1 MISTSARCG
10 KRGSKQ
16 GKSKTATHVAVF
28 RVCTLSLWERAGV
41 RASARTFTLTLTLS
55 LKGEGTDRA
64 QILRD
69 IFFCLVTE
77 EQKIGLL
84 RLNIAE
90 KKHGGE

>member
-1 MISTSARCG
+1 KKVWLCLE
-10 KRGSKQ
+10 
-16 GKSKTATHVAVF
+16 F
-28 RVCTLSLWERAGV
+28 TLPVWERVGV

-90 KKHGGE
+90 KKHGRE

>member
-1 MISTSARCG
+1 GEGRGEGISA
-10 KRGSKQ
+10 
-16 GKSKTATHVAVF
+16 HVHPHPN
-28 RVCTLSLWERAGV
+28 
-41 RASARTFTLTLTLS
+41 LS

-90 KKHGGE
+90 KKHGRE

>member
-1 MISTSARCG
+1 M
-10 KRGSKQ
+10 
-16 GKSKTATHVAVF
+16 VF
-28 RVCTLSLWERAGV
+28 SLSLWERAGV
-41 RASARTFTLTLTLS
+41 RASARTFTLTLS

-90 KKHGGE
+90 KKHGRE

>member
-1 MISTSARCG
+1 MRF
-10 KRGSKQ
+10 
-16 GKSKTATHVAVF
+16 AVQSGLIDYNPSSG
-28 RVCTLSLWERAGV
+28 LS
-41 RASARTFTLTLTLS
+41 S
-55 LKGEGTDRA
+55 EGTDRA

-90 KKHGGE
+90 KKHGRE

>member
-1 MISTSARCG
+1 APPENSPPA
-10 KRGSKQ
+10 
-16 GKSKTATHVAVF
+16 ATEKIVLVWLFYPRAV
-28 RVCTLSLWERAGV
+28 GV
-41 RASARTFTLTLTLS
+41 GGGGGPSARTFTLTLTLS

-90 KKHGGE
+90 KKHGRE

>member
-1 MISTSARCG
+1 AKPPPAAPTKNFFEWLFYPHSVWVG
-10 KRGSKQ
+10 
-16 GKSKTATHVAVF
+16 
-28 RVCTLSLWERAGV
+28 AGV
-41 RASARTFTLTLTLS
+41 RPSARTFTLTLTLS

-90 KKHGGE
+90 KKHGRE

>member
-1 MISTSARCG
+1 NIFFFLWFPPSAG
-10 KRGSKQ
+10 GVGRG
-16 GKSKTATHVAVF
+16 G
-28 RVCTLSLWERAGV
+28 GP
-41 RASARTFTLTLTLS
+41 SARTFTLTLTLS

-90 KKHGGE
+90 KKHGRE

>member
-1 MISTSARCG
+1 MSGRTTRQILHRRDG
-10 KRGSKQ
+10 R
-16 GKSKTATHVAVF
+16 KSIRKV
-28 RVCTLSLWERAGV
+28 GV

-90 KKHGGE
+90 KKHGRE

>member
-1 MISTSARCG
+1 
-10 KRGSKQ
+10 SKN
-16 GKSKTATHVAVF
+16 
-28 RVCTLSLWERAGV
+28 LSFCWFYSPPVGLWAGV

-90 KKHGGE
+90 KKHGRE